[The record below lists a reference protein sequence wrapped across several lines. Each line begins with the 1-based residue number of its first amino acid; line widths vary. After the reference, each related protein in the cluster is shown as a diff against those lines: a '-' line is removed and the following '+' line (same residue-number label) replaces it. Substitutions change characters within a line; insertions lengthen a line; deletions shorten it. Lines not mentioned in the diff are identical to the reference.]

1 MEILFLMLDMWGLI
15 AIGIIHTMN
24 KRIKELECQN
34 RK

>member
-1 MEILFLMLDMWGLI
+1 MEILFLMLDTWGLI
-15 AIGIIHTMN
+15 AIGIIYTMN